1 MKYLLQ
7 LILAMTFLLE
17 ACSSTPLKPAASK
30 IVVSE
35 IPPIGANCK
44 LLGQITGHEGNFIS
58 GEWTSNEELEK
69 GALNDLKNKAADM
82 GANYLEILTTRQ
94 GGTGAFGA
102 VVGFNDETT
111 ITNSANAYKCP
122 ESALSSLQK

>member
-1 MKYLLQ
+1 MRYLLQ
-7 LILAMTFLLE
+7 MIFAMTILLE
-17 ACSSTPLKPAASK
+17 ACSSTPLNPSASK
-30 IVVSE
+30 VVVSE

-44 LLGQITGHEGNFIS
+44 LLGQITGHQGNFVS

-94 GGTGAFGA
+94 GGTGAVGA
-102 VVGFNDETT
+102 VVGFNDETN
-111 ITNSANAYKCP
+111 ITNSANAYKCS
-122 ESALSSLQK
+122 ESALDSLH

>member
-7 LILAMTFLLE
+7 LIFAFPFVLG
-17 ACSSTPLKPAASK
+17 ACSSTPLKPTANK
-30 IVVSE
+30 VIVSE
-35 IPPIGANCK
+35 IPPIGGNCK
-44 LLGQITGHEGNFIS
+44 LLGQITGHEGNFVS

-111 ITNSANAYKCP
+111 VTNSANAYKCP
-122 ESALSSLQK
+122 ESALSTLP